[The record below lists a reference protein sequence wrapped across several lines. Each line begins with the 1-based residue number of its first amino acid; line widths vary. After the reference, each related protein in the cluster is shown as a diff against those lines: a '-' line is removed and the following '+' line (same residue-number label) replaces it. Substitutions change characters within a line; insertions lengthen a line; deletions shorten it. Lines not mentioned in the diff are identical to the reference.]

1 MKHPNIFFIVFDTL
15 RADKLFLK
23 YNNVCLT
30 PFLKKLVKNS
40 IHFQNCIANSPWT
53 LPSHISMFTGLY
65 PSQNLLISEKLDYI
79 GNKTPIL
86 AEILKDLGYSTI
98 CFTEN
103 AFISNVYGLVRGF
116 EKVFTVWDWNPWI
129 REKYPLSKYLLI
141 LNKIDAFIKHKIK
154 NKYFL
159 YAWINFRDRNKKL
172 VKFLIKKLF
181 LKHLLSKLKNDTIK
195 DLDAFNTFLN
205 GFSNENPIFIF
216 FNFLSVHDPYIPL
229 IDAFHLFDIK
239 SRDFNIIRDML
250 VDPLKKRLDVD
261 IKSKFLSKKEIN
273 TIERLYN
280 SCVYSCDIVMK
291 KLFDILQAN
300 NLLKDSYLIITSDHG
315 EHLGSISD
323 RFLWEHSTYQS
334 VYEPLIKV
342 PLILY
347 NPDYK
352 QKIINEQVQLKD
364 LFHTIL
370 HLTGIPESKNKY
382 LDKTKSIIH
391 QLENNSTPKYI
402 IGEYLKPKK
411 EMVDLINGHRRLI
424 NKELISKIYNDIYF
438 VRSENDKFIKYN
450 KVQDEFFNLAE
461 DQFEEIDIASE
472 NNSKYNKMK
481 LKLESFLKK
490 IYDKAEIKRIIT
502 SKEKDKLKKAIKKFS
517 TNGL

>member
-1 MKHPNIFFIVFDTL
+1 MKHPNIFFIVLDTL

-23 YNNVCLT
+23 YKKVCLT

-40 IHFQNCIANSPWT
+40 IVFQNCISNSPWT

-65 PSQNLLISEKLDYI
+65 PSQNLLISEKLDHI
-79 GNKTPIL
+79 SNKTPIL

-116 EKVFTVWDWNPWI
+116 EKIFSVWDWNPLI
-129 REKYPLSKYLLI
+129 REKYPLSKYRLI
-141 LNKIDAFIKHKIK
+141 INKIDVFINNRIK
-154 NKYFL
+154 NKSFL

-181 LKHLLSKLKNDTIK
+181 LKHLLSKLKNNTLK
-195 DLDAFNTFLN
+195 DLKTFNTYLD
-205 GFSNENPIFIF
+205 GFSKDKPIFIF
-216 FNFLSVHDPYIPL
+216 FNFLTVHDPYIPL
-229 IDAFHLFDIK
+229 RDVFHLFDIK
-239 SRDFNIIRDML
+239 LHDFKIIQDML
-250 VDPLKKRLDVD
+250 VDPLKKRLDVN

-280 SCVYSCDIVMK
+280 SCVYSCDIVLK
-291 KLFDILQAN
+291 KLFDILQTN
-300 NLLKDSYLIITSDHG
+300 NLLKDSYLIVTSDHG

-347 NPDYK
+347 NPDYEK
-352 QKIINEQVQLKD
+352 NIVNEQVQLKD

-370 HLTGIPESKNKY
+370 HLTGIPESKNIY
-382 LDKTKSIIH
+382 LDKTKSIVH

-402 IGEYLKPKK
+402 FGEYLKPKK
-411 EMVDLINGHRRLI
+411 EMMELITGHRRQI

-438 VRSENDKFIKYN
+438 IRSEKYKLIEYN
-450 KVQDEFFNLAE
+450 KIEKEFFNLVE
-461 DQFEEIDIASE
+461 DHFEEIEIIDE
-472 NNSKYNKMK
+472 NNNEFKK
-481 LKLESFLKK
+481 LKSELESFLEKH
-490 IYDKAEIKRIIT
+490 YDEDEIKRIIT
-502 SKEKDKLKKAIKKFS
+502 SKEKDKLNKATKKINI
-517 TNGL
+517 NGL